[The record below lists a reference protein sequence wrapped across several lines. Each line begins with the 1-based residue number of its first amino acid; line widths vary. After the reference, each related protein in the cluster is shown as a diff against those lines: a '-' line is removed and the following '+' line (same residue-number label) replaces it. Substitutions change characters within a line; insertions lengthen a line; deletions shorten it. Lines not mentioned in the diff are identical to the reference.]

1 MKNKENNICR
11 RCYDK
16 EVVFFCHSCPKKFSK
31 LCSDCDTYIHS
42 VIPYKNLHLRDRVE
56 NTKDD
61 NYIKMSEFNGNKIKE
76 LEEKTNYQNDIINKL
91 NLKIEEFKN
100 NIYKLIAKIK
110 NLNKEKESCLNKMIY
125 LKTEIEKYK
134 KENESIKE
142 SFADN
147 HIITTKL
154 NNELN
159 IKEKEIEE
167 IKYYYNNKITDL
179 TNEKKYLLNEV
190 DNYNNKLIEQN
201 NINEE
206 KIKENDLLKNKI
218 LKLEQENNENL
229 KIISE
234 LRKENKELIRRLN
247 NNYIIQEN

>member
-1 MKNKENNICR
+1 
-11 RCYDK
+11 
-16 EVVFFCHSCPKKFSK
+16 
-31 LCSDCDTYIHS
+31 
-42 VIPYKNLHLRDRVE
+42 
-56 NTKDD
+56 
-61 NYIKMSEFNGNKIKE
+61 
-76 LEEKTNYQNDIINKL
+76 
-91 NLKIEEFKN
+91 
-100 NIYKLIAKIK
+100 
-110 NLNKEKESCLNKMIY
+110 MIF

-218 LKLEQENNENL
+218 VKLEQENDENL